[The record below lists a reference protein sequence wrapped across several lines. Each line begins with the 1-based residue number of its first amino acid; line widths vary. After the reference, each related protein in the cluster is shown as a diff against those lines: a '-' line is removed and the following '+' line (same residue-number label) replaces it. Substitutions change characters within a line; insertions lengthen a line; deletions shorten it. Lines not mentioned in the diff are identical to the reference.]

1 MGGVSVN
8 EQQKIEKA
16 KIILEKIAKGVDPL
30 TGEQIEGDS
39 FLNDPRMIRCFYF
52 VAEVLDNV
60 NKGVYSSRGNNS
72 SKFFITEEQKRMVE
86 FPPEKIGVNEFSKRI
101 NACIDPAVSKKLTGT
116 ELNKKLKKLG
126 ILSEEQYGNGKTRA
140 TTNDRS
146 AEYGFELEKKSYS
159 GVEYNMV
166 VINDIGKKYLLENIE
181 QIMDA

>member
-1 MGGVSVN
+1 MN

-16 KIILEKIAKGVDPL
+16 KEILEKIAKGVDPL
-30 TGEQIEGDS
+30 TGEQIEGES

-60 NKGVYSSRGNNS
+60 NKGVYSSRRGG
-72 SKFFITEEQKRMVE
+72 KFVITEEQKKMVE
-86 FPPEKIGVNEFSKRI
+86 FPAENIGVNEFSKRI
-101 NACIDPAVSKKLTGT
+101 NACIDPAVSKNLTGT

-126 ILSEEQYGNGKTRA
+126 ILSEEQYGEGKTRT

-146 AEYGFELEKKSYS
+146 AEFGFELEPKSYN

-181 QIMDA
+181 QIMEA